1 MGRAGEEWNMI
12 RKEEAASPMK
22 RIMKLVWKNWYLYIP
37 SVLAT
42 MAYLILDMVMGKL
55 TGETL
60 DAATQVDGAFWNRA
74 AWMIAAPFLA
84 APFHTISMLTKFR
97 MADKVVMELRVAVG
111 RKAVRLSI
119 PALEEQRSGDIM
131 AHLGSEL
138 GTVYGFV
145 GYGLSMITTLFT
157 AVFGTVLFMSL
168 IDGRMTVLFVASSF
182 LVLPVS
188 LWISR
193 PFKDMEESLRMGNGL
208 AQQAANE
215 GLQAAAVVK
224 SFQLEGFVGRR
235 FREALGKALAVD
247 LRMQKTTAAM
257 NGTGVLLGYLPMMAM
272 LAFGALRVSEGTLT
286 VGMLLSLTVVSK
298 HFVTWL
304 TQVPDVFG
312 YIQKCSGACTRLFRY
327 LDLPEESGGTQTEPV
342 AEAPF
347 VEFENVS
354 FSYPES
360 PELIKDLNF
369 SVRRGE
375 TVALVGAS
383 GGGKS
388 TILQMICGF
397 LIPAEG
403 QVRVRG
409 HGVCEWALGPLR
421 EQLAYVTQ
429 DSYLFPGSIRENL
442 LAADNTASMERLRE
456 TCARAGILGF
466 VEERGWDAAA
476 GERGVA
482 LSGGEKQR
490 ISIARAMLKDAPLL
504 LLDEPTSALDAEA
517 ERVVQESLE
526 QLMEG
531 KTVLVVAHRLAT
543 IRHADRILVLDGGRI
558 VSAGTH
564 EELLRASG
572 LYREMVERQLYGGLG
587 E

>member
-1 MGRAGEEWNMI
+1 MI
-12 RKEEAASPMK
+12 RKEGAASPMK

-84 APFHTISMLTKFR
+84 APFHTISMLTKYR
-97 MADKVVMELRVAVG
+97 MADKVAMELRIAVG

-157 AVFGTVLFMSL
+157 AVFGTVLFMSV
-168 IDGRMTVLFVASSF
+168 IDVKVTVLFVASSF

-224 SFQLEGFVGRR
+224 SFQLESFVGRR
-235 FREALGKALAVD
+235 FQKALGKALAVD

-327 LDLPEESGGTQTEPV
+327 LDLPEESGGTQAEPV

-354 FSYPES
+354 FCYPES
-360 PELIKDLNF
+360 PQLIKNLNF
-369 SVRRGE
+369 SVRQGE

-388 TILQMICGF
+388 TILRMICGF
-397 LIPAEG
+397 LIPTEG

-421 EQLAYVTQ
+421 DQLAYVTQ

-442 LAADNTASMERLRE
+442 LAADNTASIERLRE
-456 TCARAGILGF
+456 TCARAGILEF

>member
-1 MGRAGEEWNMI
+1 MRGEE
-12 RKEEAASPMK
+12 KASPMK
-22 RIMKLVWKNWYLYIP
+22 RIMRLVWKNWYLYIP

-60 DAATQVDGAFWNRA
+60 DAAAAVDGAFWNRL

-84 APFHTISMLTKFR
+84 APFHTISILTKFR
-97 MADKVVMELRVAVG
+97 MASKVVMELRVAVG
-111 RKAVRLSI
+111 RKAMRLSI

-145 GYGLSMITTLFT
+145 GYGLSMIATLFT
-157 AVFGTVLFMSL
+157 SVFGTMIFMSV
-168 IDGRMTVLFVASSF
+168 IDIRMTVLFMGASL

-193 PFKDMEESLRMGNGL
+193 PFKDMEEALRTKNGL

-235 FREALGKALAVD
+235 FREALGKSLAVD
-247 LRMQKTTAAM
+247 LRMQKATAAM

-272 LAFGALRVSEGTLT
+272 LAFGALRVSQGTLT

-347 VEFENVS
+347 VEFEDVS

-360 PELIKDLNF
+360 HRLIEHLGF
-369 SVRRGE
+369 SVKEGE

-383 GGGKS
+383 GSGKS
-388 TILQMICGF
+388 TALKIICGF
-397 LIPAEG
+397 LMPEEG

-409 HGVCEWALGPLR
+409 HAVGRWALGPLR
-421 EQLAYVTQ
+421 DQLAYVTQ

-442 LAADNTASMERLRE
+442 LAADNKASMERLRE
-456 TCARAGILGF
+456 TCARAGILEF
-466 VEERGWDAAA
+466 VEGRGW
-476 GERGVA
+476 V
-482 LSGGEKQR
+482 
-490 ISIARAMLKDAPLL
+490 
-504 LLDEPTSALDAEA
+504 
-517 ERVVQESLE
+517 
-526 QLMEG
+526 
-531 KTVLVVAHRLAT
+531 
-543 IRHADRILVLDGGRI
+543 
-558 VSAGTH
+558 
-564 EELLRASG
+564 
-572 LYREMVERQLYGGLG
+572 
-587 E
+587 

>member
-1 MGRAGEEWNMI
+1 MI
-12 RKEEAASPMK
+12 RKEGAASPMK

-60 DAATQVDGAFWNRA
+60 DAATRVDGAFWNRA

-97 MADKVVMELRVAVG
+97 MADKVAMELRIAVG

-157 AVFGTVLFMSL
+157 AVFGTVLFMSV
-168 IDGRMTVLFVASSF
+168 IDVKVTVLFVASSF

-224 SFQLEGFVGRR
+224 SFQLESFVGRR
-235 FREALGKALAVD
+235 FQKALGKALAVD

-360 PELIKDLNF
+360 PQLIKNLSF
-369 SVRRGE
+369 SVRQGE

-388 TILQMICGF
+388 TILRMICGF
-397 LIPAEG
+397 LIPTEG

-409 HGVCEWALGPLR
+409 HGVGEWALGPLR
-421 EQLAYVTQ
+421 DQLAYVTQ

-442 LAADNTASMERLRE
+442 LAADNTASIERLRE
-456 TCARAGILGF
+456 TCARAGILEF

>member
-1 MGRAGEEWNMI
+1 MRGEE
-12 RKEEAASPMK
+12 KASPMK
-22 RIMKLVWKNWYLYIP
+22 RIMRLVWKNWYLYIP

-60 DAATQVDGAFWNRA
+60 DAAAAVDGAFWNRL

-97 MADKVVMELRVAVG
+97 MSSKVVMELRVAVG
-111 RKAVRLSI
+111 RKAMRLSI

-157 AVFGTVLFMSL
+157 SVFGTMIFMSV
-168 IDGRMTVLFVASSF
+168 IDIRMTVLFMGASL

-193 PFKDMEESLRMGNGL
+193 PFKDMEEALRTKNGL
-208 AQQAANE
+208 AQQAASE

-235 FREALGKALAVD
+235 FREALGKSLAVD
-247 LRMQKTTAAM
+247 LRMQKATAAM

-272 LAFGALRVSEGTLT
+272 LAFGALRVSQGTLT

-327 LDLPEESGGTQTEPV
+327 LDLPEESGGTQTQPLE
-342 AEAPF
+342 EAPF
-347 VEFENVS
+347 VEFEDVS

-360 PELIKDLNF
+360 HRLIEHLGF
-369 SVRRGE
+369 SVKEGE

-383 GGGKS
+383 GSGKS
-388 TILQMICGF
+388 TALKMICGF
-397 LIPAEG
+397 LMPGEG

-409 HGVCEWALGPLR
+409 HAVSDWALGPLR
-421 EQLAYVTQ
+421 DQLAYVTQ

-442 LAADNTASMERLRE
+442 LAADNKASMERLRE
-456 TCARAGILGF
+456 TCARAGILDF
-466 VEERGWDAAA
+466 VEERGWDAAV
-476 GERGVA
+476 GEKGIA
-482 LSGGEKQR
+482 LSGGERQR

-543 IRHADRILVLDGGRI
+543 IRHADRILVLEGGRI
-558 VSAGTH
+558 VSAGIH
-564 EELLRASG
+564 EELLRSSG
-572 LYREMVERQLYGGLG
+572 SYREMVEKQLYGGIG
-587 E
+587 G

>member
-1 MGRAGEEWNMI
+1 M
-12 RKEEAASPMK
+12 
-22 RIMKLVWKNWYLYIP
+22 
-37 SVLAT
+37 
-42 MAYLILDMVMGKL
+42 
-55 TGETL
+55 
-60 DAATQVDGAFWNRA
+60 
-74 AWMIAAPFLA
+74 
-84 APFHTISMLTKFR
+84 
-97 MADKVVMELRVAVG
+97 
-111 RKAVRLSI
+111 
-119 PALEEQRSGDIM
+119 
-131 AHLGSEL
+131 
-138 GTVYGFV
+138 
-145 GYGLSMITTLFT
+145 
-157 AVFGTVLFMSL
+157 
-168 IDGRMTVLFVASSF
+168 
-182 LVLPVS
+182 
-188 LWISR
+188 
-193 PFKDMEESLRMGNGL
+193 
-208 AQQAANE
+208 
-215 GLQAAAVVK
+215 
-224 SFQLEGFVGRR
+224 
-235 FREALGKALAVD
+235 
-247 LRMQKTTAAM
+247 
-257 NGTGVLLGYLPMMAM
+257 
-272 LAFGALRVSEGTLT
+272 
-286 VGMLLSLTVVSK
+286 
-298 HFVTWL
+298 
-304 TQVPDVFG
+304 
-312 YIQKCSGACTRLFRY
+312 
-327 LDLPEESGGTQTEPV
+327 
-342 AEAPF
+342 
-347 VEFENVS
+347 
-354 FSYPES
+354 
-360 PELIKDLNF
+360 
-369 SVRRGE
+369 
-375 TVALVGAS
+375 ALVGAS

>member
-168 IDGRMTVLFVASSF
+168 IDGRMTVLFVAASF

>member
-1 MGRAGEEWNMI
+1 MRGEE
-12 RKEEAASPMK
+12 KASPMK
-22 RIMKLVWKNWYLYIP
+22 RIMRLVWKNWYLYIP

-60 DAATQVDGAFWNRA
+60 DAAAAVDGAFWNRL

-97 MADKVVMELRVAVG
+97 MSSKVVMELRVAVG
-111 RKAVRLSI
+111 RKAMRLSI

-138 GTVYGFV
+138 DTINGFA

-157 AVFGTVLFMSL
+157 SVFGTMIFMSV
-168 IDGRMTVLFVASSF
+168 IDIRMTVLFMGASL

-193 PFKDMEESLRMGNGL
+193 PFKDMEEALRTKNGL

-235 FREALGKALAVD
+235 FREALGKSLAVD
-247 LRMQKTTAAM
+247 LRMQKATAAM

-272 LAFGALRVSEGTLT
+272 LAFGALRVSQGTLT

-347 VEFENVS
+347 VEFEDVS

-360 PELIKDLNF
+360 HRLIEHLGF
-369 SVRRGE
+369 SVKEGE

-383 GGGKS
+383 GSGKS
-388 TILQMICGF
+388 TALKIICGF
-397 LIPAEG
+397 LMPEEG

-409 HGVCEWALGPLR
+409 PCRRPLGPWPP
-421 EQLAYVTQ
+421 A
-429 DSYLFPGSIRENL
+429 GSIGLCDPGQLPIPGQYPGEPAGGRQQGVYGTAPGDLRPGGHPGIRGGAGMGRGCGGEGNRPL
-442 LAADNTASMERLRE
+442 RRGEAAHQHSQGHAEGRPAAFAGRAHLGAGRGGGTGGPGEPGAADGGEDRAGGGAPPGYDPPCGPHPCTGGRQDRLR
-456 TCARAGILGF
+456 
-466 VEERGWDAAA
+466 
-476 GERGVA
+476 
-482 LSGGEKQR
+482 
-490 ISIARAMLKDAPLL
+490 
-504 LLDEPTSALDAEA
+504 
-517 ERVVQESLE
+517 
-526 QLMEG
+526 
-531 KTVLVVAHRLAT
+531 
-543 IRHADRILVLDGGRI
+543 RHP
-558 VSAGTH
+558 
-564 EELLRASG
+564 
-572 LYREMVERQLYGGLG
+572 
-587 E
+587 

>member
-1 MGRAGEEWNMI
+1 MI
-12 RKEEAASPMK
+12 RKEGAASPMK

-60 DAATQVDGAFWNRA
+60 DAATRVDGAFWNRA

-97 MADKVVMELRVAVG
+97 MADKVAMELRIAVG

-157 AVFGTVLFMSL
+157 AVFGTVLFMSV
-168 IDGRMTVLFVASSF
+168 IDVKVTVLFVASSF

-235 FREALGKALAVD
+235 FQKALGKALAVD

-360 PELIKDLNF
+360 PQLIKNLSF
-369 SVRRGE
+369 SVRQGE

-388 TILQMICGF
+388 TILRMICGF
-397 LIPAEG
+397 LIPTEG

-421 EQLAYVTQ
+421 DQLAYVTQ

-456 TCARAGILGF
+456 TCARAGILEF

>member
-1 MGRAGEEWNMI
+1 MI

-168 IDGRMTVLFVASSF
+168 IDGRMTVLFVAASF

>member
-1 MGRAGEEWNMI
+1 MI
-12 RKEEAASPMK
+12 RKEGAASPMK

-84 APFHTISMLTKFR
+84 APFHTISMLTKYR
-97 MADKVVMELRVAVG
+97 MADKVAMELRIAVG

-157 AVFGTVLFMSL
+157 AVFGTVLFMSA
-168 IDGRMTVLFVASSF
+168 IDVKMTVLFVASSF

-235 FREALGKALAVD
+235 FQEALGKALAVD
-247 LRMQKTTAAM
+247 LCMQKTTAAM

-360 PELIKDLNF
+360 PQLIKNLSF
-369 SVRRGE
+369 SVRQGE

-388 TILQMICGF
+388 TILRMICGF
-397 LIPAEG
+397 LIPTEG

-421 EQLAYVTQ
+421 DQLAYVTQ

-442 LAADNTASMERLRE
+442 LAADNTASIERLRE
-456 TCARAGILGF
+456 TCARAGILEF

-490 ISIARAMLKDAPLL
+490 ISIARDMLKDAPLL

-526 QLMEG
+526 QLMKG